1 MQTLPAHRWDFSATV
16 ALLVASFAARIV
28 LLFWLLIGVILPM
41 AAQFVEVRVSFIFL
55 SVCFFLINKMAPFR
69 TYMQIFCA

>member
-55 SVCFFLINKMAPFR
+55 SVCFF
-69 TYMQIFCA
+69 